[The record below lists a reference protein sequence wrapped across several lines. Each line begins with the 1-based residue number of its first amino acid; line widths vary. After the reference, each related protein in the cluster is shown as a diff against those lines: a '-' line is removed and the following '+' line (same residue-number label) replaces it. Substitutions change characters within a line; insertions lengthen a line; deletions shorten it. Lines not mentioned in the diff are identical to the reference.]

1 MEDQVF
7 EQLEEIRSSGVTNMF
22 NRNRVQREAYE
33 REFFSLVTAIEDNEY
48 TDLLNEFSDWKE

>member
-1 MEDQVF
+1 MNDQVF

>member
-1 MEDQVF
+1 MNDQVF

-22 NRNRVQREAYE
+22 NRTRVQREAFE